1 MEWQVMENNNLLDQ
15 LKDIYLPSQISS
27 WWPLAYGWWVVIVV
41 FILMVLLSLLIL
53 RKRKKHNRYID
64 TIVNDFKENLGEF
77 YVSKPKEVAQSISV
91 YLKRIALHKFPKDD
105 IKLLHGKDWV
115 DYLNSKTKK
124 DVFDGENADYLGN
137 TYKPQEL
144 SDVELEKVVSA
155 SEKWIREVL

>member
-1 MEWQVMENNNLLDQ
+1 MENNNLLDQ

-41 FILMVLLSLLIL
+41 FILMILLSLLIL

-91 YLKRIALHKFPKDD
+91 YLKRIALHKFPKDE
-105 IKLLHGKDWV
+105 IKLLHGKAWIE
-115 DYLNSKTKK
+115 YLNSKTKK
-124 DVFDGENADYLGN
+124 AIFHDEVAKYLQN
-137 TYKPQEL
+137 TYKPQEF

-155 SEKWIREVL
+155 SEKWIRGVL